1 ILIRQLSYFI
11 KDKEML
17 QQKIFGNFL
26 DRFEEAYEQHF
37 FDIFDSLTGGIKISD
52 VDWILGEEK
61 LIKFL
66 GRKNKNGQY
75 LYV

>member
-1 ILIRQLSYFI
+1 MLKIKDSAEILNNNMKLSSDLNILIRQLSYFI

-37 FDIFDSLTGGIKISD
+37 LIFLIHL
-52 VDWILGEEK
+52 LG
-61 LIKFL
+61 
-66 GRKNKNGQY
+66 N
-75 LYV
+75 